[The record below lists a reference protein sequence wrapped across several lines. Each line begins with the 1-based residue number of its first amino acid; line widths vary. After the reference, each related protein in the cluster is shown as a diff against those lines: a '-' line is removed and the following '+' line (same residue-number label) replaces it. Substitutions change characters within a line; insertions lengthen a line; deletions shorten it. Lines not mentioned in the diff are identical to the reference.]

1 MGRPQIGKPFVGSL
15 QERIANAKAAKESNT
30 STIQLLVDCSGSMD
44 ALVPGLVSGVQASET
59 RISLLR
65 KAVDSFINETDL
77 AQYQIGIE
85 PFPPTSN
92 GHCKPTN
99 SRALLGVVAA
109 GIESAYGATPMGAAI
124 SRTLNLTPLP
134 ERAIIISDGEATD
147 NAIAPFKSPTDFS
160 QVAEYEQD
168 KSGASTEIQKRT
180 MPVFDCVHIGD
191 SSSGEE
197 TLKEISKLTGG
208 IYMKFKDL
216 DAFKKSFKYLSP
228 KYRAMLTSGNAKE
241 LTGAEEVK

>member
-1 MGRPQIGKPFVGSL
+1 MGRPQIGQPFAGSL
-15 QERIANAKAAKESNT
+15 QERIQKAKELNEFSRC
-30 STIQLLVDCSGSMD
+30 TIQLLIDCSGSMGARVIVPD
-44 ALVPGLVSGVQASET
+44 SGALTAET

-65 KAVDSFINETDL
+65 KAVDSFIDETDL
-77 AQYQIGIE
+77 TRYNIGIE

-99 SRALLGVVAA
+99 SRALLGVVSA
-109 GIESAYGATPMGAAI
+109 GIEIVYGATPMGKAI
-124 SRTLNLTPLP
+124 SRTLCLAPLP

-147 NAIAPFKSPTDFS
+147 DALAPFKPPTDFS
-160 QVAEYEQD
+160 QTAEYEQD
-168 KSGASTEIQKRT
+168 KSGTSTSLQKRMT
-180 MPVFDCVHIGD
+180 PVFDCVHIGD
-191 SSSGEE
+191 SASGEE
-197 TLKEISKLTGG
+197 TLKEIAKLTGG
-208 IYMKFKDL
+208 IYMKFLDL